1 MPHKTRTQQTISNKP
16 AELDLVTLL
25 DQYDLFELISC
36 NRCTTPTRNGNNRII
51 NDDDN
56 PYLSVFVEKFIQQTK
71 QAKQTFR
78 KQEIIDPE
86 GRDPS
91 NRIKEVLL
99 HRDQDCE
106 RRPRTEVTFSRLPH
120 SKPIC
125 WRDKEYAEIRP
136 FITTPIILVSDM
148 KTQYR
153 MGVYRMSSWRPT
165 LLTLEDNK
173 KFAAYLTTHES
184 RRGSYITTVR
194 SPSTQ
199 DIRRK
204 YYANVHVKCSDEKL
218 NTSHKLQIVGTFDT
232 ELEILESK
240 NFHIYTVEQ
249 QEALHSHQFNFR
261 FTLEIHKTEDECHQ

>member
-1 MPHKTRTQQTISNKP
+1 MPHKTRTQQTSHNKLS
-16 AELDLVTLL
+16 ESDMVTLL
-25 DQYDLFELISC
+25 DQYDLYELTSC
-36 NRCTTPTRNGNNRII
+36 NRCTPTTEHENKRLI
-51 NDDDN
+51 NEDDN
-56 PYLSVFVEKFIQQTK
+56 PYLSVFIEKFIQQTK

-86 GRDPS
+86 GRDPP

-99 HRDQDCE
+99 HRDQNCE
-106 RRPRTEVTFSRLPH
+106 RRPRTEVTFSQLPH
-120 SKPIC
+120 SKPIS

-136 FITTPIILVSDM
+136 FTTTPIIFVSEM
-148 KTQYR
+148 KKQYR

-165 LLTLEDNK
+165 LLTLENNK

-194 SPSTQ
+194 SPSTK

-204 YYANVHVKCSDEKL
+204 YYAKIHVQCSDEKV

-240 NFHIYTVEQ
+240 NFHIYTIEQ
-249 QEALHSHQFNFR
+249 QEALQSHQFNFR
-261 FTLEIHKTEDECHQ
+261 FILELHETGNECHH